1 MHLSETL
8 TYPLKR
14 SFETM
19 MNDTCNKKELSPLL
33 EAVMTSKTNWIPRET
48 DGILKGTDQGSWDD
62 LWYLIKSLDKHFC
75 SNLSMFCN
83 IKENFLVSNLE
94 KQKKFLFTYG
104 MGEVII
110 KPVFQAYLIPGV
122 YFAPEVSLNKLSI
135 DLLKQQGFD
144 VVSDGD
150 RYRLEYM
157 FKEPTGNILDL
168 NKLRQMQNNFLED
181 YFEGLDENQDRKKDD
196 MVRVEEDMN
205 SSEVYTFHEFV
216 AFLNLI
222 KNDELVSKGWDLYR
236 DRFVKVLKWFYSHYL
251 QRQLPGPIP
260 PIIHGIHVHLFYLYK
275 LIECM
280 GGYLSVHFGQKFGA
294 LAEIL
299 GLTKKD
305 REDIRKYY
313 MVYLDI
319 FTSYYKTARAPEVP
333 AKAEEDSSLESYQWN
348 IGKTCAPLAVQKRE
362 RETKAF

>member
-1 MHLSETL
+1 
-8 TYPLKR
+8 
-14 SFETM
+14 
-19 MNDTCNKKELSPLL
+19 
-33 EAVMTSKTNWIPRET
+33 
-48 DGILKGTDQGSWDD
+48 
-62 LWYLIKSLDKHFC
+62 
-75 SNLSMFCN
+75 
-83 IKENFLVSNLE
+83 
-94 KQKKFLFTYG
+94 

-122 YFAPEVSLNKLSI
+122 YFAPEVSLNTLFI
-135 DLLKQQGFD
+135 DLLKQQGFE

-181 YFEGLDENQDRKKDD
+181 YFEGLDENQDREKDE

-205 SSEVYTFHEFV
+205 SSEVHTFHEFV

-222 KNDELVSKGWDLYR
+222 KNDELLSKGWDLYR
-236 DRFVKVLKWFYSHYL
+236 DKFVKLLKWFYNHYL
-251 QRQLPGPIP
+251 QRQLPG
-260 PIIHGIHVHLFYLYK
+260 
-275 LIECM
+275 
-280 GGYLSVHFGQKFGA
+280 YLSVHFGQEFSA

-299 GLTKKD
+299 GLTRKG
-305 REDIRKYY
+305 EDIRKCY

-333 AKAEEDSSLESYQWN
+333 TKAEKDSSLESYQWN
-348 IGKTCAPLAVQKRE
+348 IGKTCAPLDVQRGKEKLEHFGIKLEEEEVYKEQQHAYCGKDQITCYRCHNFRYYAHECPNKRKDKGNYTSYKE
-362 RETKAF
+362 PSTDKGDSSRSNTSKDFTIIT